1 MAQITVLKYGGSSVG
16 DYSKMRAIAEK
27 IKKRK
32 ARGESLVLV
41 LSAMGK
47 TTNSLIE
54 MAKEAAE
61 NPNQRELDVILATGE
76 QVSIALLTMI
86 LNDKGLKAI
95 SLTGFQAGILTEG
108 VHTKNLIKNVDHEK
122 ILSYLNSGYIVV
134 VAGFQG
140 INEKGDLTT
149 LGRGGSDTTA
159 VAIAAKLGAKC
170 EIYTDVEGIYG
181 VDPRLYGQA
190 RRMDTITY
198 EEMIEMAALGAKVM
212 EPRSVEI
219 AKNYGIDL
227 YVAEAHSEKVG
238 TWILGGKPK
247 VEQRSITGL
256 SVSDQIL
263 MVNIQHLPDPT
274 INIARIFN
282 ELSSES
288 INVDMISQTQSDHG
302 TAGIAFTVMKEDEK
316 IVNVILNRFF
326 KDQQE
331 VKISQISERVKV
343 SVVGSGMRTQH
354 GVAARI
360 FDLFAQNKI
369 LYQQVT
375 TSEISISYTMDK
387 EVMPLAVRLI
397 AKTFDL

>member
-122 ILSYLNSGYIVV
+122 ILSYLNSEYIVV

-219 AKNYGIDL
+219 AKNYAIPL
-227 YVAEAHSEKVG
+227 YVAEAHSEKMG
-238 TWILGGKPK
+238 TWILGGKK
-247 VEQRSITGL
+247 EVEQRSITGL
-256 SVSDQIL
+256 SVIDHIL
-263 MVNIQHLPDPT
+263 MVNIQHLPEPT
-274 INIARIFN
+274 VNIARIFN
-282 ELSSES
+282 ELSLRSV
-288 INVDMISQTQSDHG
+288 NVDMISQTQSDHG

-316 IVNVILNRFF
+316 TVTAVLNRCL
-326 KDQQE
+326 KDQPQ
-331 VKISQISERVKV
+331 VKISQMSDRVKV

-354 GVAARI
+354 GVAAKI

-387 EVMPLAVRLI
+387 ESMPFAVRLI

>member
-331 VKISQISERVKV
+331 VKISKISERVKV